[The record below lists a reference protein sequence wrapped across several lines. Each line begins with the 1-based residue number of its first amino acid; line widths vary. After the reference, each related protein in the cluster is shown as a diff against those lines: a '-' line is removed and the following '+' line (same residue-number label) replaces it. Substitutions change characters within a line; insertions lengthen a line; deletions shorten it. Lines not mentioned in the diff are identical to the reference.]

1 MKKIVLAPYID
12 QTERWVNGCESISAV
27 MALGAV
33 GVPVDPD
40 TFIARDLP
48 HAPFWEQDG
57 VLWGPDPHY
66 VYPGDPHDHTG
77 YGCYAPC
84 ICQALRSALEAEGAA
99 DAFEVVD
106 ETLRGGGRDG
116 AHRRRALRRLHRPGA
131 AGGLLGDAGL
141 PAGARLRPLDAAQR
155 PPLRLEAE
163 RALPAPGWLRRGPLL
178 VQRPVAQPRPLPPA
192 QGPGGG
198 MPPRPGDV
206 CGGPAEEIKQQTGP
220 RPATNAAT
228 EGRYFDQKP

>member
-33 GVPVDPD
+33 GVHVDPD
-40 TFIARDLP
+40 TFIERDLP

-84 ICQALRSALEAEGAA
+84 ICQAMRSALDAAGAA

-106 ETLRGGGRDG
+106 ETGRT
-116 AHRRRALRRLHRPGA
+116 A
-131 AGGLLGDAGL
+131 AELCAAYIDQGL
-141 PAGARLRPLDAAQR
+141 PVVFWATLDFQPVPRCDHWTLPNGRPFDWKLKMSTVCSWWATTRTTTGSTTRGTTTASAPSLRPWWRNATA
-155 PPLRLEAE
+155 
-163 RALPAPGWLRRGPLL
+163 RRICT
-178 VQRPVAQPRPLPPA
+178 R
-192 QGPGGG
+192 
-198 MPPRPGDV
+198 
-206 CGGPAEEIKQQTGP
+206 
-220 RPATNAAT
+220 
-228 EGRYFDQKP
+228 

>member
-48 HAPFWEQDG
+48 HAPFWEQNG

-106 ETLRGGGRDG
+106 ETGRT
-116 AHRRRALRRLHRPGA
+116 A
-131 AGGLLGDAGL
+131 AELCAAYIDQGL
-141 PAGARLRPLDAAQR
+141 PVVFWATLDFQPVPATTRTTTGSTTPGTTTGSAPSPRLWWRNAT
-155 PPLRLEAE
+155 
-163 RALPAPGWLRRGPLL
+163 GRRGCM
-178 VQRPVAQPRPLPPA
+178 RWR
-192 QGPGGG
+192 
-198 MPPRPGDV
+198 
-206 CGGPAEEIKQQTGP
+206 
-220 RPATNAAT
+220 
-228 EGRYFDQKP
+228 

>member
-106 ETLRGGGRDG
+106 ETGRT
-116 AHRRRALRRLHRPGA
+116 A
-131 AGGLLGDAGL
+131 AELCAGLLGDAGL

-163 RALPAPGWLRRGPLL
+163 RALPASGRLRRGQLL
-178 VQRPVAQPRPLPPA
+178 VQRPLAQPWRLPPA
-192 QGPGGG
+192 QSSGGG
-198 MPPRPGDV
+198 MPPGAGYVRGS
-206 CGGPAEEIKQQTGP
+206 PAEEVKQQNGP
-220 RPATNAAT
+220 RPATYAAT

>member
-57 VLWGPDPHY
+57 VLWGPDPLY

-84 ICQALRSALEAEGAA
+84 ICQAMRSALEAEGAG

-106 ETLRGGGRDG
+106 ETGRTAAELCTAYIDRGLPVVFWATLDFQPVPGCDHWTLPNGRPFDWKLNEHCLLLVGYDDQHYWFTSTTGSTTPGTTTGCAPSPRPWWKNATAPRGCMRWPCGGNKG
-116 AHRRRALRRLHRPGA
+116 NKKA
-131 AGGLLGDAGL
+131 ALLGQSTAFC
-141 PAGARLRPLDAAQR
+141 
-155 PPLRLEAE
+155 
-163 RALPAPGWLRRGPLL
+163 
-178 VQRPVAQPRPLPPA
+178 V
-192 QGPGGG
+192 
-198 MPPRPGDV
+198 
-206 CGGPAEEIKQQTGP
+206 
-220 RPATNAAT
+220 
-228 EGRYFDQKP
+228 F

>member
-84 ICQALRSALEAEGAA
+84 ICRCP
-99 DAFEVVD
+99 
-106 ETLRGGGRDG
+106 GRPG
-116 AHRRRALRRLHRPGA
+116 RRRCS
-131 AGGLLGDAGL
+131 
-141 PAGARLRPLDAAQR
+141 
-155 PPLRLEAE
+155 
-163 RALPAPGWLRRGPLL
+163 
-178 VQRPVAQPRPLPPA
+178 
-192 QGPGGG
+192 GPGRS
-198 MPPRPGDV
+198 PSCRP
-206 CGGPAEEIKQQTGP
+206 CG
-220 RPATNAAT
+220 
-228 EGRYFDQKP
+228 